1 MEIFMNRISD
11 FTSPRRKST
20 TKSNAK
26 AVTFYKLLMSLSN
39 LHSTVYSMYV
49 STGHASQGQFHR
61 DLSAKFANEA
71 NRVKNIAIVESEDE
85 NDSD

>member
-1 MEIFMNRISD
+1 
-11 FTSPRRKST
+11 
-20 TKSNAK
+20 
-26 AVTFYKLLMSLSN
+26 MSLSN

-71 NRVKNIAIVESEDE
+71 NRVKNVAIVESEDD